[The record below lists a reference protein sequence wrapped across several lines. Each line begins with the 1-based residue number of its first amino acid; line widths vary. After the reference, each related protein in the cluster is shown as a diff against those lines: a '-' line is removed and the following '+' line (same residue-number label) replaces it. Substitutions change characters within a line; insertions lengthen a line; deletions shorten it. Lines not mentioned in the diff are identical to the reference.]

1 MGSVTSALYD
11 EIYERGNWIAE
22 SKLDVY
28 SADGTTLV
36 HSFGKD
42 RLISMTTTRALV
54 PNEGLSVGNT
64 IVGEIEVV
72 LYPTDENDGF
82 VIIPKNATLKPYF
95 RLIDN
100 LTGDI
105 SEWLQKGI
113 FNIETRE
120 SDFESGQ
127 LTIRGYDPMRKLE
140 FGIRW
145 DDVNIIDGGA
155 VAMLSYLAGEIGV
168 SLDER
173 IYDYIDPDEIFRF
186 YPKDGEV
193 LGSEQSVLSARY
205 ILGSFCGV
213 HFANAFITND
223 GKLMVLP
230 INPTAILENNSAS
243 VAVDFVFC
251 DGADKIHR
259 KDSQKIS
266 GVNAIF
272 NAFGGENSQM
282 FGTTE
287 SVVLNIPCPFFYLT
301 DSTFTGLLNDYHLWY
316 DYPYSAENAL
326 ISPHAD
332 LGDIFRLS
340 NDLVEHR
347 APRYLYRQTLYF
359 GPLMRSDVS
368 SPRGDMSE
376 FENEYQGAPN
386 YEGSYQTQADRNFAA
401 RPTFDQVGGAVYGG
415 ALTIPQGADLND
427 YTDPGIYA
435 VPNNAVAGTLTHS
448 PTSHGGR
455 VVVVSALGRR
465 YTASTTNIY
474 IRQIYE
480 TYDGTIYQRR
490 ADSSTGWANLSWKN
504 WNVFATQSYVDNL
517 LFDAGTELVGTETL
531 TSLSIGKYEAKSI
544 NVAAALQS
552 VATGNCPTGNN
563 FSLIVYNRLSTPR
576 KGLIITDSQ
585 GDVYVK
591 QQSTASGW
599 TSWMKLT
606 STAV

>member
-1 MGSVTSALYD
+1 MSSVTSALYD
-11 EIYERGNWIAE
+11 EIYAGGNWRAE
-22 SKLDVY
+22 SRLDVY
-28 SADGTTLV
+28 SADGATFIY
-36 HSFGKD
+36 SFGED
-42 RLISMTTTRALV
+42 RLIDMNTNRALM
-54 PNEGLSVGNT
+54 PDTSLSVGNA
-64 IVGEIEVV
+64 IVGEIEANF
-72 LYPTDENDGF
+72 YPLDTNGDF
-82 VIIPKNATLKPYF
+82 VTIPKNATLKPYF
-95 RLIDN
+95 RIVDTVTN
-100 LTGDI
+100 DK
-105 SEWLQKGI
+105 SEWIQKGI
-113 FNIETRE
+113 FNIETRNM
-120 SDFESGQ
+120 DVESGR
-127 LTIRGYDPMRKLE
+127 LTVHGYDPMRKLE
-140 FGIRW
+140 FGVPW
-145 DDVNIIDGGA
+145 YNTNLSNGA
-155 VAMLSYLAGEIGV
+155 GILLSYLAGEIGV
-168 SLDER
+168 TLDPR
-173 IYDYIDPDEIFRF
+173 VYDYINSLDPFLLS
-186 YPKDGEV
+186 PKDGET
-193 LGSEQSVLSARY
+193 LGFEQDVLSARY
-205 ILGSFCGV
+205 ILEAFCGT

-223 GKLMVLP
+223 GTLMVLP
-230 INPTAILENNSAS
+230 IDGLAVLPSSNVAIS
-243 VAVDFVFC
+243 VVSC
-251 DGADKIHR
+251 DGADEIHR
-259 KDSQKIS
+259 KNPQSVS
-266 GVNAIF
+266 GVNAVF
-272 NAFGGENSQM
+272 NAFGGDQEAF
-282 FGTTE
+282 FGTTND
-287 SVVLNIPCPFFYLT
+287 VVMNVLCPANCLT
-301 DSTFTGLLNDYHLWY
+301 DGTFTDLLSDYSQWT
-316 DYPYSAENAL
+316 DYPYSASNAL
-326 ISPHAD
+326 INPAAD
-332 LGDIFRLS
+332 LGDMFILTRGIIDRRVLR
-340 NDLVEHR
+340 NI
-347 APRYLYRQTLYF
+347 YRQKLYF

-376 FENEYQGAPN
+376 FENEYQGAQN
-386 YEGSYQTQADRNFAA
+386 YDGSYQTQTNRDLAA
-401 RPTFDQVGGAVYGG
+401 RPTFDQVGWAVFGG
-415 ALTIPQGADLND
+415 ALTIPENADLND